1 MRDRLARAALL
12 WALAGCG
19 CGGSISQAE
28 HRAELASQQA
38 EYEARL
44 REIEAVRQR
53 REAEWAREAEDG
65 AKDRDAIAR
74 RLERL
79 ETALA
84 EKQRLL
90 DHRAGAGAAAGAP
103 AAEDRGGRAGAE
115 RIARLKAELE
125 RALQATPA
133 AVRELRVRTRSIT
146 LTLALDALVAPGATR
161 LSAGGQPL
169 AEALGEAISGAPG
182 LRARIEVH
190 ADAVPPSSG
199 GTVGDTWALTQRQG
213 LALARALLA
222 KGLDPSQLELVAR
235 GHYAPAAS
243 NDTEEGRA
251 LNRRIVLWLA
261 APSAP

>member
-1 MRDRLARAALL
+1 MRDRLARAAFV
-12 WALAGCG
+12 WTLAGCG

-65 AKDRDAIAR
+65 AKDREAIAR

-79 ETALA
+79 EIALA

-90 DHRAGAGAAAGAP
+90 DHRAG

-161 LSAGGQPL
+161 LSAGGLPL
-169 AEALGEAISGAPG
+169 AEALGEAIASAPG

-199 GTVGDTWALTQRQG
+199 ATAGDTWALTQRQG
-213 LALARALLA
+213 LALARVLLA

-243 NDTEEGRA
+243 NDTDEGRA
-251 LNRRIVLWLA
+251 LNRRIILWLA